1 MADRWI
7 SQSSFHALARWL
19 GLLSFVSF
27 LSFYSLIL
35 LFFFRVSVLKCRS
48 SFDPFSYS
56 IPRSNKSTKQHK
68 CPAHTQNPYIHPP
81 LSSSISLSIC
91 IVHVSSSCPLGGKQH
106 NSRVPNH
113 IISSDLTVHI
123 RPFQAYHT
131 SHISRSLT
139 LHKLTNAQHPYPI
152 F

>member
-27 LSFYSLIL
+27 LFFYSLIL
-35 LFFFRVSVLKCRS
+35 LFFFHVSVLKCRS
-48 SFDPFSYS
+48 PFDPFSYS

-81 LSSSISLSIC
+81 LSSSISLSLSASSMSLPR
-91 IVHVSSSCPLGGKQH
+91 VHLGGNNTTLESQTTSSH
-106 NSRVPNH
+106 PTLPSISVPSRPTT
-113 IISSDLTVHI
+113 L
-123 RPFQAYHT
+123 HT
-131 SHISRSLT
+131 S
-139 LHKLTNAQHPYPI
+139 PEV
-152 F
+152 